1 MTDYKTLF
9 VAIAAK
15 VVRGLPA
22 PTGVSI
28 HADGHVYLTLERIA
42 DVAPWLGEDSQ
53 PYDYRYEPSDK
64 HPHGHRISGGTVDM
78 LGTAVSVTAS
88 EELSDSDADEATV
101 LAHVADEHDGPVDGC
116 ECEDCE
122 DERERLQEVAASSG

>member
-28 HADGHVYLTLERIA
+28 HADGHVYLTLERLA
-42 DVAPWLGEDSQ
+42 
-53 PYDYRYEPSDK
+53 
-64 HPHGHRISGGTVDM
+64 
-78 LGTAVSVTAS
+78 
-88 EELSDSDADEATV
+88 SDSDADEATV